1 MVKPAIQAAAFVER
15 LPRRPY
21 CTDDPA
27 QGLLIRSQATALA
40 YRHIQHNPP
49 PHVSS
54 LVFDIDHPEGYA
66 AWREAGLP
74 TPHWISINQSE
85 TLDEQGNSHRG
96 RAHIGYLLATP
107 VARTNA
113 ARQKPLRYLAAIEH
127 VMAHRLGADMRFSG
141 LITKNPVHS
150 DWWTIWH
157 NVEPYS
163 LDYLA
168 EFCPDAELAAYNRR
182 SRKEVGGLGRNVTLF
197 DNVREWAYSAV
208 RAYWRPNGY
217 VAWANAVR
225 AACDS
230 SNAFGLEQGGPLPV
244 SEIKATAKS
253 IARWVWRNLTPASF
267 ADYVDRT
274 HTPAIQARRG
284 AKGGRIGGKVSK
296 GGGRPSKAAILLPEV
311 LRLKAMGYSNRD
323 IAEDLQISPGSVSNY
338 LNSDRE

>member
-1 MVKPAIQAAAFVER
+1 MVKPALQAAAFVER

-85 TLDEQGNSHRG
+85 NSHRG

-168 EFCPDAELAAYNRR
+168 EFCPDEELAAYNRR

-217 VAWANAVR
+217 EAWANAVR

-284 AKGGRIGGKVSK
+284 AKGGKVSK
-296 GGGRPSKAAILLPEV
+296 GGGRPKSTDWELWEVIHSMKA
-311 LRLKAMGYSNRD
+311 RGYSHSA
-323 IAEDLQISPGSVSNY
+323 IAEDLKISESTVSKYANI
-338 LNSDRE
+338 SK